1 MPGRSFR
8 GELPPISDVQRA
20 LAEEL
25 KRDVLGL
32 GGERNFRTP
41 AALAR
46 AVDFLQVSLLKAGYE
61 RVQHESFT
69 IDGERFSNLSV
80 ERPGTSK
87 EIVLIGAHYDS
98 VAGCPG
104 ANDNGS
110 GTAAL
115 LALARSFAG
124 TSTSK
129 TLRFVAF
136 VNEEPPFFQTAE
148 MGSLVC
154 ARACKARGE
163 SIAAMLSL
171 ETIGCYSDVEGS
183 QKYPSPLSL
192 CYPTIGN
199 FIAFVGNLGSAGLTR
214 RVVRSFRK
222 HARFP
227 SEGAVLPAFLPGV
240 GWSDHWSFWQAGY
253 PAVMVTDTAP
263 FRYPHYHT
271 PEDTPDKLD
280 YERFAR
286 VVDGL
291 RSVIADLLTF

>member
-8 GELPPISDVQRA
+8 GALPPLSDVQRA

-25 KRDVLGL
+25 KRDVLRL
-32 GGERNFRTP
+32 GGERNFMKP
-41 AALAR
+41 EALAR
-46 AVDFLQVSLLKAGYE
+46 AVDILADGFLKAGYE
-61 RVQHESFT
+61 KVQHET
-69 IDGERFSNLSV
+69 YTVGGDRYVNLSV

-98 VAGCPG
+98 VVGCPG

-115 LALARSFAG
+115 LALARGFAG

-136 VNEEPPFFQTAE
+136 ANEEPPHFQTAA
-148 MGSLVC
+148 MGSVVC
-154 ARACKARGE
+154 ARGCRARGE
-163 SIAAMLSL
+163 SISAMLSL
-171 ETIGCYSDVEGS
+171 ETIGYYSDAEGS
-183 QKYPSPLSL
+183 QRYPSPLSL
-192 CYPTIGN
+192 CYPSVGN
-199 FIAFVGNLGSAGLTR
+199 FVAFVGNLGSAGLTR
-214 RVVRSFRK
+214 RVVKSFRK

-240 GWSDHWSFWQAGY
+240 GWSDHGSFWREGY

-263 FRYPHYHT
+263 FRYPAYHT
-271 PEDTPDKLD
+271 PADTPEQLD
-280 YERFAR
+280 YEALATVTAALAA
-286 VVDGL
+286 VVL
-291 RSVIADLLTF
+291 DLAAV